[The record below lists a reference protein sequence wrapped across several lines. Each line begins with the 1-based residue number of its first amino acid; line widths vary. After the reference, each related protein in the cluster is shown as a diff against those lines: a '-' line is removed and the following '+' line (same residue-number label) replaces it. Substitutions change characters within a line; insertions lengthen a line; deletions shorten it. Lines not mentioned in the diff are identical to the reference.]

1 MTDINI
7 QTVRTK
13 RERRTFLT
21 LPWKIYRDD
30 PLWVP
35 PLLPKRTK
43 VIDSQSGPFF
53 QRGEADFFIAY
64 RDGEVVGT
72 ICAGEDPPINANRGT
87 KECIFG
93 FFEYIQDYEVFQA
106 LIERA
111 AAWGQARGLN
121 ALYGPWNLD
130 YEDSYGVLVEGRE
143 RPPALMC
150 GHSPIYYQDFMTRY
164 GFEPAR
170 AQNVALGVDFDN
182 SAQFKRLKRI
192 ADRVRKKGRVT
203 VREADFD
210 HWEAEIDNLHHLLTH
225 SLAHLDDHIGWLRE
239 EVEALVK
246 PFQQIADPE
255 LILFADVDGET
266 VGFFPG
272 LPNLNEIFI
281 HVNGLRYP
289 WNYLQLLWRMRWQ
302 RIKGLTIKSVLVLPE
317 YWNTGVSILLF
328 DELVSR
334 AVAKGYTWTDLSI
347 TGADNPNSIIMA
359 EHMGAEIYK
368 RWQVYRLAI

>member
-1 MTDINI
+1 
-7 QTVRTK
+7 
-13 RERRTFLT
+13 
-21 LPWKIYRDD
+21 
-30 PLWVP
+30 
-35 PLLPKRTK
+35 
-43 VIDSQSGPFF
+43 
-53 QRGEADFFIAY
+53 
-64 RDGEVVGT
+64 
-72 ICAGEDPPINANRGT
+72 
-87 KECIFG
+87 
-93 FFEYIQDYEVFQA
+93 
-106 LIERA
+106 
-111 AAWGQARGLN
+111 
-121 ALYGPWNLD
+121 
-130 YEDSYGVLVEGRE
+130 
-143 RPPALMC
+143 
-150 GHSPIYYQDFMTRY
+150 
-164 GFEPAR
+164 
-170 AQNVALGVDFDN
+170 VALGVDFDD
-182 SAQFKRLKRI
+182 SPPFKRLTRI
-192 ADRVRKKGRVT
+192 ANRVREKGHVT

-210 HWEAEIDNLHHLLTH
+210 NWEAEIDNLHRLLSR

-239 EVEALVK
+239 EVEALVE

-281 HVNGLRYP
+281 HVNGLLYP
-289 WNYLQLLWRMRWQ
+289 WNYLQLLWRMRSQ
-302 RIKGLTIKSVLVLPE
+302 QIQGLTIKSVLVLPE